1 MYTLYQQYDG
11 AKTAFI
17 NPQDCVQAV
26 PGFPA
31 LCVST
36 FSEAIINR
44 FAQMD
49 AVRQIASLYTANGT
63 LPVYQI
69 CYQGVDIA
77 FYLSRVG
84 APACVVGFEEV
95 AAMGAQKFV
104 LFGCCGVLNH
114 KMADGQL
121 VVPTAAVR
129 DEGVSHQYLP
139 AADEIQ
145 LDPAS
150 IAAVTAAIGSSGYPF
165 IPGKVWTTDAPYRET
180 AGKVARRKA
189 QGCIAVEMEC
199 AAMVAAARFRGI
211 PFAQFLYAAD
221 TLDAP
226 VWQPRSLVEYGL
238 SQSQT
243 YMALAFEC
251 ALRL

>member
-1 MYTLYQQYDG
+1 MYTLYQQYDS

-49 AVRQIASLYTANGT
+49 SVRQIASLYTANGT

-69 CYQGVDIA
+69 RYQGVDIA

-95 AAMGAQKFV
+95 
-104 LFGCCGVLNH
+104 
-114 KMADGQL
+114 
-121 VVPTAAVR
+121 
-129 DEGVSHQYLP
+129 
-139 AADEIQ
+139 
-145 LDPAS
+145 
-150 IAAVTAAIGSSGYPF
+150 
-165 IPGKVWTTDAPYRET
+165 
-180 AGKVARRKA
+180 VATKA
-189 QGCIAVEMEC
+189 
-199 AAMVAAARFRGI
+199 
-211 PFAQFLYAAD
+211 
-221 TLDAP
+221 
-226 VWQPRSLVEYGL
+226 
-238 SQSQT
+238 
-243 YMALAFEC
+243 
-251 ALRL
+251 